1 MRRIPFAGFD
11 WDAGNR
17 EKCRKHGLTIAD
29 IEYILSSGPPFLAP
43 DVRNSM
49 VEPRYIAVGSTEAGR
64 YAFVIFMPRRRAGA
78 VLLRPI
84 SARFMHR
91 KEIERYEKAIAGTE
105 E

>member
-1 MRRIPFAGFD
+1 MKQMPFAGFD

-17 EKCRKHGLTIAD
+17 EKCRKHGLRLED
-29 IEYILSSGPPFLAP
+29 IEHILASGPPFMAP
-43 DVRNSM
+43 DARNSTM
-49 VEPRYIAVGSTEAGR
+49 ELRHIAAGR
-64 YAFVIFMPRRRAGA
+64 YAFVVFTPRRRAGV

-91 KEIERYEKAIAGTE
+91 KEIVQYEKAIADIE